1 MRRRSR
7 NERLSVRHTQDL
19 ICNQATSMAMTSLEA
34 TINDEKLPLASD
46 FGRQCE
52 GLKAKVGH
60 VGRESEVRLLRRN
73 QFRA

>member
-1 MRRRSR
+1 
-7 NERLSVRHTQDL
+7 
-19 ICNQATSMAMTSLEA
+19 MAMTSLEA